1 MCWNWDVKNIDY
13 PHLFQAGMLMCNNL
27 SLDLSMAATNHHPV
41 LVCHTP
47 PLAYTNFSLPTI
59 SPHQHTTQFLNN
71 LTGSASTLN
80 PLCIS
85 QNLQPLSPAYSC
97 TLSTSLPDVPHLPS
111 SLECA
116 KHPAVVPPLARSC
129 IERPGSVASTQTLG
143 SLTLPRKDSEGSAA
157 PLALPSP
164 VAPMVEPLKRGEPR
178 KGPPCCYSNFPQNSP
193 LADVRK
199 PAPTPQGLPHCPR
212 HPIIHA

>member
-1 MCWNWDVKNIDY
+1 MKNIDY

-27 SLDLSMAATNHHPV
+27 SLGPSMAATNHHPV

-47 PLAYTNFSLPTI
+47 QLACATFTQKPLNSSTM
-59 SPHQHTTQFLNN
+59 

-85 QNLQPLSPAYSC
+85 QNLQPLYPAYNC

-111 SLECA
+111 SLESA

-129 IERPGSVASTQTLG
+129 IERQESVASTQTLG

-199 PAPTPQGLPHCPR
+199 LAPTPQGLPHCPR
-212 HPIIHA
+212 QPITHA